1 MQTSDITIKYINNVS
16 DDPGKPCVVVF
27 TNITN
32 SARPWAIAWQVI
44 ENINQRDWYTF
55 NYTLGTS
62 IQVTWDNGKSGT
74 PIIKL
79 PNSSFSFEDTGKG
92 LSLVE
97 NDLIGT
103 NNQFSV
109 TNKAT
114 ISGGITVTV
123 FKDNNPIAVRHNVAK
138 GQRAN
143 FLLQPK
149 LYWAIVSDIDV
160 GEIIYL
166 EDISYTEISLE
177 GLKSLTMKLTGSLQ
191 EGYTFHSSQDIS
203 GSEDDPIE
211 PTNPVVQI
219 ESHEQNNS
227 SEPEDVIEPL
237 PETVIVENWE
247 HQDLFPFVYMRTWT
261 DISPDVQQRRF
272 VEYDSENPPSESLY
286 KKLVE
291 IKKASANDARLQMTQ
306 LAINFIEG
314 KQFPGQF
321 IPSNG
326 NINGYIKYFAIL
338 DTWLRHQAFIN
349 CTEIKHKLE
358 VILKLDSSKIKEY
371 IHSQEYIQEKDRVWQ
386 NFFALTIIPEYHPAL
401 LEEIT
406 KILVMCHLLGKIF
419 AEDKDAQTANENIAK
434 NQAFPTSEE
443 ILEAARATIILPT
456 EIFPLPSASAGE
468 STTTEWIEPYAIGDL
483 QMVRQRLLRYE
494 LGEVAYIENVLK
506 GERKETTQRKLN
518 RVNQSVTNSSEQ
530 LEEIDETRA
539 DILNET
545 QKTLTKDAVT
555 TTFNNLSTEYG
566 TTPPTA
572 KVTGGWTIS
581 HAPDSTQPYKEDVNN
596 FAKDITTRTAN
607 RIARY
612 VNQVRN
618 ISILDEAEET
628 VIHAFDNKN
637 STSNVIGIYRWV
649 NQIYTAHV
657 VNYGQRLMLEFMLEN
672 PADAYIKSLLEL
684 QGISLYK
691 PLAPDKLNP
700 PIASYKDIQRENYAD
715 LVIKYQV
722 KDIQPPPDEVKIVPT
737 VFKDGEPN
745 TIKKIQIPE
754 GYRAKS
760 AAVAGVFSGVTT
772 LTGFIGKNTFTL
784 SASPNPIDIPEM
796 NKEDSAIAASV
807 LCNSNNDKSQ
817 YSVSIEV
824 KCTLSDEKRDEWRI
838 KVYQAILE
846 GYHKQQAEYYEKAGV
861 GQAEI
866 KSHNPLK
873 NRQIEKYELKK
884 ACTRQML
891 KQHFQLVGA
900 SDEFAVNEPRYIQFF
915 DQALE
920 WNEITY
926 HFYPKLAGEEK
937 QDKFTLTAL
946 NPYSGNDALF
956 TSFLQAGAARVLVP
970 VRPDYAMLVLYYLSS
985 GTIWTGANALTP
997 TDEKYVSLVN
1007 DLKILSQSDCAERS
1021 AIGDRECNHVSKPW
1035 EITIPT
1041 SMIML
1046 QDSPKLPQFQ
1056 PVIH

>member
-32 SARPWAIAWQVI
+32 SSRPWAIAWQVI
-44 ENINQRDWYTF
+44 KNINQQDWYTF
-55 NYTLGTS
+55 NYTLATS

-74 PIIKL
+74 PMLKVQK
-79 PNSSFSFEDTGKG
+79 NSFSFEEIRTG

-97 NDLIGT
+97 NDLIAT
-103 NNQFSV
+103 SNEFSV

-114 ISGGITVTV
+114 ISGGITVTA
-123 FKDNNPIAVRHNVAK
+123 FKDGNPIAVRHNVAK
-138 GQRAN
+138 DQRVN
-143 FLLQPK
+143 FVLQPK
-149 LYWAIVSDIDV
+149 LYCGVVSDIDV
-160 GEIIYL
+160 GEIVYL
-166 EDISYTEISLE
+166 EDIPSYTEITFD
-177 GLKSLTMKLTGSLQ
+177 GLKSLTITLSGSLQ
-191 EGYTFHSSQDIS
+191 DGYTFNSSQDIS
-203 GSEDDPIE
+203 ASEYDSIDPSNQVNPIE
-211 PTNPVVQI
+211 PYEP
-219 ESHEQNNS
+219 NNS
-227 SEPEDVIEPL
+227 SESEDVIESVT
-237 PETVIVENWE
+237 ETVFVQNWE

-286 KKLVE
+286 NKLVE
-291 IKKASANDARLQMTQ
+291 IKKSSANDARLQMTQ

-321 IPSNG
+321 IPSND
-326 NINGYIKYFAIL
+326 NLNGYIKCFALL
-338 DTWLRHQAFIN
+338 DTWLRQQTCINSTELKHQ
-349 CTEIKHKLE
+349 LE
-358 VILKLDSSKIKEY
+358 VILKVDWSSFKQY
-371 IHSQEYIQEKDRVWQ
+371 IESQEYIQEKDRVWQ
-386 NFFALTIIPEYHPAL
+386 NYFALTIISEYHSAL

-406 KILVMCHLLGKIF
+406 KILVMCHLLGKIV
-419 AEDKDAQTANENIAK
+419 EDDESCHSGNAMTANK
-434 NQAFPTSEE
+434 E
-443 ILEAARATIILPT
+443 ILEAARATIILPP
-456 EIFPLPSASAGE
+456 EIFPLPSANSEE

-483 QMVRQRLLRYE
+483 QMVRQRLLKYE

-518 RVNQSVTNSSEQ
+518 RVNQSVTNSTEQ
-530 LEEIDETRA
+530 LEEIEDDIHGTKA

-545 QKTLTKDAVT
+545 RKTLAKDKIT
-555 TTFNNLSTEYG
+555 TTFNDFNTSYG
-566 TTPPTA
+566 PPTTV
-572 KVTGGWTIS
+572 KYQGSWSVENE
-581 HAPDSTQPYKEDVNN
+581 PDPEKLGKEELTK

-612 VNQVRN
+612 VNQLRN
-618 ISILDEAEET
+618 ISILDESEET

-637 STSNVIGIYRWV
+637 STSNVVGIYRWV

-691 PLAPDKLNP
+691 PIAPDKLSP
-700 PIASYKDIQRENYAD
+700 KIASYKAITRENYAD
-715 LVIKYQV
+715 LAIKYQV
-722 KDIQPPPDEVKIVPT
+722 KDIQSPPDAVKIVPT
-737 VFKDGEPN
+737 AFKDGEPN

-754 GYRAKS
+754 GYRAES
-760 AAVAGVFSGVTT
+760 ASVAGVFSGVTA
-772 LTGFIGKNTFTL
+772 LTGFIGKQTFNLTT
-784 SASPNPIDIPEM
+784 SPSQNDLKM
-796 NKEDSAIAASV
+796 NQEDSAIAASV
-807 LCNSNNDKSQ
+807 LCDSAQDKSDAK

-824 KCTLSDEKRDEWRI
+824 TCNLAPEKLAEWQI
-838 KVYQAILE
+838 KIYKAILA

-873 NRQIEKYELKK
+873 NRKIEKYELKK
-884 ACTRQML
+884 ACSRQIL

-900 SDEFAVNEPRYIQFF
+900 SDEFAVNEPRYMPFF
-915 DQALE
+915 EQALE
-920 WNEITY
+920 WNELTY
-926 HFYPKLAGEEK
+926 HFYPKLAGEEN

-956 TSFLQAGAARVLVP
+956 TSFLQAGGARVLVP
-970 VRPDYAMLVLYYLSS
+970 VRPEYAMLVLYYLSS
-985 GTIWTGANALTP
+985 GKIWTGANALTP

-1007 DLKILSQSDCAERS
+1007 DLKILSQSA
-1021 AIGDRECNHVSKPW
+1021 RECKHVSKPW

-1046 QDSPKLPQFQ
+1046 QDSSNLPQF
-1056 PVIH
+1056 